1 MWVLQLHPADSSCK
15 LERWEPT
22 CRCLFSRAAHSQ
34 EYQDYVL
41 TRGPCLYSKKTWHRN
56 DRIIYREDLT
66 TYIYIYMYMYICVC
80 AFYISYIRSS
90 LLDIWCS
97 SLGCRARQVPCC
109 CVTRAWPISDARW
122 GDQFISIGRIYMMIY
137 DDIWCIMY
145 FDYIIY
151 IGRYIWLNVI
161 WDIDFAFIYAC
172 MCVCVCV
179 TAGIPLFL
187 RHQQEPT

>member
-1 MWVLQLHPADSSCK
+1 M
-15 LERWEPT
+15 EM
-22 CRCLFSRAAHSQ
+22 HSQ
-34 EYQDYVL
+34 ECWLPADNGACVAAMTLKSQK
-41 TRGPCLYSKKTWHRN
+41 TRPFPGFPIIKSARHCGKITIFLKKRAFYGYGF
-56 DRIIYREDLT
+56 RSGG
-66 TYIYIYMYMYICVC
+66 MYMYICVC

-97 SLGCRARQVPCC
+97 ILGCRARQVPCC

-122 GDQFISIGRIYMMIY
+122 GDQFISISRIYMMIY

-151 IGRYIWLNVI
+151 IIYIIIYIYIGRYIWLNVI
-161 WDIDFAFIYAC
+161 WDIDMYVR
-172 MCVCVCV
+172 VCVCV